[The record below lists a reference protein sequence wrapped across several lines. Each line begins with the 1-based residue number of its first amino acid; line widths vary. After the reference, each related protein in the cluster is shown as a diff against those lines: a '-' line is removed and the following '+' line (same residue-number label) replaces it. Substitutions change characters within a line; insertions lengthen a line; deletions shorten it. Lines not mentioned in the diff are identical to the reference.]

1 MAVGFL
7 AWAVVVT
14 LKARPEPTLI
24 TNFNEVCVKVFHEN
38 KNESF
43 VALEANFNIKSNSM
57 TDEEVLAAFC
67 THIQSNEAFSGS
79 NSACRILVAFI

>member
-7 AWAVVVT
+7 AWALVVT
-14 LKARPEPTLI
+14 LKVRPEPT
-24 TNFNEVCVKVFHEN
+24 FNEVCVKVFHDN

-79 NSACRILVAFI
+79 KSA

>member
-7 AWAVVVT
+7 AWALVVT
-14 LKARPEPTLI
+14 LKAGSAPTLN
-24 TNFNEVCVKVFHEN
+24 TNFNKVCVKVSHVN

-57 TDEEVLAAFC
+57 TDEEVSAAFC

-79 NSACRILVAFI
+79 DSA